1 MERKER
7 IRGVTWVVSGEVGC
21 VSGWQGWDSVVLFTE
36 TFLLPS
42 AWLGHGSRG
51 SRGSQ
56 REEAPARGRK
66 HWPCQGVC

>member
-1 MERKER
+1 MERRER
-7 IRGVTWVVSGEVGC
+7 IEGVTWVVSGEVGC
-21 VSGWQGWDSVVLFTE
+21 VSGWQGWDSVALFTE

-56 REEAPARGRK
+56 GEEAPARGRK